1 MGSWS
6 FDTGVENLTVIAHH
20 QEVRTRIVRTKT
32 LLKHLVPFL
41 VCTLLAFN
49 AHASEWCYERDL
61 EYPKGMF
68 GQFND
73 KKKTASKKVN
83 ETFKFGKDKL
93 PERPAKMLQGLAYL
107 EVLVNEMCFVRHDA
121 AVDLSRKKIEK
132 VVLDLRGSLG
142 LPQKFTKQ
150 KMINIYWSTGELLE
164 LAEVKKNKLSKE
176 QKHNITILRETKAAL
191 KAALKKAKDSDE

>member
-1 MGSWS
+1 
-6 FDTGVENLTVIAHH
+6 
-20 QEVRTRIVRTKT
+20 
-32 LLKHLVPFL
+32 
-41 VCTLLAFN
+41 
-49 AHASEWCYERDL
+49 
-61 EYPKGMF
+61 MF

-73 KKKTASKKVN
+73 KKKTASKKIN

-93 PERPAKMLQGLAYL
+93 PEQPAKMLQGLAYL
-107 EVLVNEMCFVRHDA
+107 EVLVNEMCLVRHDS

-132 VVLDLRGSLG
+132 VVLDLRDSLG
-142 LPQKFTKQ
+142 LPKKFTRQ